1 MDHVLQRRGDSHLRL
16 YFYPSPSLL
25 PTGLVSRFILR
36 YCSYDVYNDR
46 GAEPGGTAVRRLA
59 LSLSRG
65 GLFHDSGVPS
75 LVRQTI
81 RNAHL

>member
-1 MDHVLQRRGDSHLRL
+1 MYCSVEEIHIYGSIFIL
-16 YFYPSPSLL
+16 PPLL
-25 PTGLVSRFILR
+25 PMGLLSRFILR

-46 GAEPGGTAVRRLA
+46 GAEPGGTAVERLT
-59 LSLSRG
+59 LSLMG

>member
-1 MDHVLQRRGDSHLRL
+1 MYCSVEEIHIYGSIFIL
-16 YFYPSPSLL
+16 PPLL
-25 PTGLVSRFILR
+25 PMGLLSRFILR

-46 GAEPGGTAVRRLA
+46 GAEPGGTAVDSP
-59 LSLSRG
+59 SLPG